1 MSSRIMRFVLL
12 ICLGCIPVILP
23 SNAFAAQAGLML
35 FPTRFV
41 LGPNDKTVTVDI
53 INKGDAKGAYRIELI
68 DMLMPEDGSIRQLEE
83 GESDP
88 YSLRQFARISP
99 RRAEIS
105 PDGVQ
110 KVRINIRRP
119 RGLADGEYRSHLKV
133 TLTEDN
139 LDSAAEESPKEKV
152 SIKIKSRLAFTIP
165 IIIRQGETSY
175 QASIKEASLYYVD
188 QADGKQS
195 PMLNLLLTHEGT
207 RSSMGDIKVYHIGPG
222 GRSLVVGFHPG
233 VAIYRAADR
242 RRVRVPL
249 SVPEG
254 LTLVNGKLR
263 ITYVEKEDEGGKLI
277 AERILDL

>member
-1 MSSRIMRFVLL
+1 
-12 ICLGCIPVILP
+12 
-23 SNAFAAQAGLML
+23 ML

-41 LGPNDKTVTVDI
+41 LGPNERTVTVDI
-53 INKGDAKGAYRIELI
+53 VNKGDAKGAYRIELI

-88 YSLRQFARISP
+88 YSLRKFA
-99 RRAEIS
+99 RAEIA

-119 RGLADGEYRSHLKV
+119 KGLADGEYRSHLKV

-139 LDSAAEESPKEKV
+139 LDKANEEPPREKV

-165 IIIRQGETSY
+165 IIIRQGDTSY
-175 QASIKEASLYYVD
+175 HAAIKEASLYYVD
-188 QADGKQS
+188 KADGNQS

-207 RSSMGDIKVYHIGPG
+207 RSSMGDIKVYHIAPDGK
-222 GRSLVVGFHPG
+222 STVVSFHPG
-233 VAIYRAADR
+233 VAVYRTADR

-254 LTLVNGKLR
+254 VSLDKGKLR

-277 AERILDL
+277 AEKTLDL